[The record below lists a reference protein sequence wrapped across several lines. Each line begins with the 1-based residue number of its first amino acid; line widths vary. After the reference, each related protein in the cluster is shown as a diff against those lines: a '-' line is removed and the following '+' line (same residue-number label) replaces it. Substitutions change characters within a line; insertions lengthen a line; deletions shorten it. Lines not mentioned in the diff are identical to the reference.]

1 MIAILLKNKKAMQF
15 TTKKGQIIP
24 LVITSTPK
32 NIPSGKP
39 FVHPT
44 DPTLGFCVKNIGTE
58 AVSVKVIGVDD
69 TEAVSTTLYPG
80 WNVEFIRM
88 IAENAPANLQWG
100 E

>member
-1 MIAILLKNKKAMQF
+1 MIAILPKNKIAMQF

-32 NIPSGKP
+32 NIPTGKP

-44 DPTLGFCVKNIGTE
+44 NPEFGFCVKNIGTE
-58 AVSVKVIGVDD
+58 AIPLKVIGVDD
-69 TEAVSTTLYPG
+69 TEAVSTTFYPG
-80 WNVEFIRM
+80 WNVEFIKM
-88 IAENAPANLQWG
+88 IAEDAPANLQWG